1 MPRDLLPADK
11 ANQYGFDWPPIDDP
25 RGSLFREGAHI
36 QAVRMSSIKRSNGV
50 YRVLQVLTERT
61 EVHVYVTPTGRVRV
75 FEDGKGEMKHGPKT
89 RKRKGH

>member
-1 MPRDLLPADK
+1 MPRKLLPADK
-11 ANQYGFDWPPIDDP
+11 AHRYGLDWPPTDDP

-36 QAVRMSSIKRSNGV
+36 QVARMSSIKRSNGE

-61 EVHVYVTPTGRVRV
+61 ELHLYVSPTGRVRV

-89 RKRKGH
+89 RDRKSH

>member
-11 ANQYGFDWPPIDDP
+11 ANQYGFDWPSVLDECQQ
-25 RGSLFREGAHI
+25 FYEGARI
-36 QAVRMSSIKRSNGV
+36 QVIRMSAIHRSNGV

-61 EVHVYVTPTGRVRV
+61 EVHVYVTPTGCVRV
-75 FEDGKGEMKHGPKT
+75 FEEGKGEMKHGPKT